1 MAMMMTGRV
10 LLVCALCVLWCGAGG
25 GCEEVPGVS
34 PSGVSGDLEREGGDS
49 QDSTRSEPPETK
61 KSAPE
66 TPAPKVQQQEVI
78 SPPPKDPPAGSE
90 DGAGGDEEG
99 KAREEGAKDAGKK
112 NRGDATSK
120 EVKKPENHLIS
131 VKDPQ
136 LRNNEGLQSPSLNG
150 THGVGTITTSLSGSL
165 TVNTNQKDL
174 SSPLQPPLPNSSPH
188 AIPSSTSAAGP
199 DNEKRHEN
207 GNETKNSQQ
216 SVVGDIQEKKGT
228 GVKAVASTSGE
239 ENSRLSVTTLEEMG
253 DATKKGDSNSSTAA
267 TVALRSDAGTEG
279 TPPTNHPNQPSTEG
293 ATPPGTNSDGEATS
307 ANKYDTVSQSAG
319 STTAQTTNA
328 KTGDTAKPVDSDGG
342 TAVSHTTSPLLLLLV
357 VACAAA
363 AAVVAA

>member
-34 PSGVSGDLEREGGDS
+34 TSGVSGDIEREGGDS
-49 QDSTRSEPPETK
+49 QDSSRSEPPGPK
-61 KSAPE
+61 KPAPE

-78 SPPPKDPPAGSE
+78 SPPPKDPPAETE

-99 KAREEGAKDAGKK
+99 KAREEGAKDAGKE
-112 NRGDATSK
+112 NRGGATSK
-120 EVKKPENHLIS
+120 EVKKPENHLTS

-136 LRNNEGLQSPSLNG
+136 SRDNEGLQSPSLNG

-165 TVNTNQKDL
+165 TVNTNQQDL

-207 GNETKNSQQ
+207 VNGTKNSQLP
-216 SVVGDIQEKKGT
+216 VVGDIQEKNGT
-228 GVKAVASTSGE
+228 GVKAVASTGGGE
-239 ENSRLSVTTLEEMG
+239 DPRLTVTTLEEMG

-267 TVALRSDAGTEG
+267 TAALRSETGTEG
-279 TPPTNHPNQPSTEG
+279 IPTTNHPNRPSTEG
-293 ATPPGTNSDGEATS
+293 ATSPEKTSDGEAAS
-307 ANKYDTVSQSAG
+307 ANKYDTVPQSAG
-319 STTAQTTNA
+319 STTAPTTNA
-328 KTGDTAKPVDSDGG
+328 KTGETTPVDSDGS
-342 TAVSHTTSPLLLLLV
+342 TAVSHTTSPLLLLV
-357 VACAAA
+357 VAAA
-363 AAVVAA
+363 ASVVTA